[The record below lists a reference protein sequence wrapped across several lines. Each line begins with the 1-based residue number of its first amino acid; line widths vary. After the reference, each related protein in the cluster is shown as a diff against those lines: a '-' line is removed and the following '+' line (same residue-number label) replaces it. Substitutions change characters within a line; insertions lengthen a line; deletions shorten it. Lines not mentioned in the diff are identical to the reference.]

1 MRKELRTEKT
11 YGKSRSKLFF
21 EFIVAVLIVISFSCD
36 DELVGTKTPINPP
49 STEIINV
56 PPENSVD
63 NPYMPIMTISFKG
76 ISNGGIIKGFYISYK
91 SYFLERND
99 SVITA
104 PYYVSET
111 SQLIA
116 FPSADSV
123 NKQVL
128 TVQAVDNYGNVD
140 PLGAT
145 KIYFTSKTYPPETAI
160 IFPTD
165 TMSFYVGSE
174 VTPSWQGVK
183 IAFTAENRQGEI
195 DGFSVKIDEGEW
207 SPWQEDTV
215 FYLNPLTVPN
225 LSAGLHKVTV
235 TSRNNAYVEDKTP
248 PSIYVNLIFP
258 THEKDWLVIDDT
270 KDQNGSREHPS
281 DEQVDNF
288 YEAIFEGI
296 DHDVWDIAARG
307 AIPKNELGKYK
318 FVLWHCDAKA
328 NSRLSESVGLL
339 TDFLNTGGRLMI
351 SGWDFYDTFSQTG
364 VWRDSIKFFG
374 NFLKDYLHIEN
385 QYTITE
391 ALLDSI
397 VVLDDDYFLTDIA
410 AVDTSKIWSF
420 RDGLFYVNWFYSLG
434 AFTNRLF
441 LYHPA
446 DSVAGENYIDAV
458 IGFGYHN
465 REYQLVVLGFPLY
478 YLTESDGKTVF
489 LRAKEYIEKDFPF

>member
-1 MRKELRTEKT
+1 MRTQKT
-11 YGKSRSKLFF
+11 YGKLSQK
-21 EFIVAVLIVISFSCD
+21 IVINIITAVLIIMLFACD
-36 DELVGTKTPINPP
+36 DELVGTRTPINPP

-56 PPENSVD
+56 PPENTVD
-63 NPYMPIMTISFKG
+63 NPYSPIMRISFKG
-76 ISNGGIIKGFYISYK
+76 ISEGGIIKGFYVSYK
-91 SYFLERND
+91 SRFLERDD

-104 PYYVSET
+104 PYFVSET

-116 FPSADSV
+116 FPSADSI
-123 NKQVL
+123 NKQIFTL
-128 TVQAVDNYGNVD
+128 QAVDNYGNID
-140 PLGAT
+140 PQGAT
-145 KIYFTSKTYPPETAI
+145 KIYFTSKTFPPETEI
-160 IFPTD
+160 IFPAD
-165 TMSFYVGSE
+165 TMSFYVGNE
-174 VTPSWQGVK
+174 VTPTWQGVK
-183 IAFTAENRQGEI
+183 IAFTAENTQGEI
-195 DGFSVKIDEGEW
+195 DGFTVKIDERDWE
-207 SPWQEDTV
+207 PWQKDTV
-215 FYLNPLTVPN
+215 FYLNPLTIPN
-225 LSAGLHKVTV
+225 LTAGLHKITV
-235 TSRNNAYVEDKTP
+235 KSRNNAYVEDKTP
-248 PSIYVNLIFP
+248 PSVYVNLIFP
-258 THEKDWLVIDDT
+258 THEKDWLIIDDT

-281 DEQVDNF
+281 DEQVDNY
-288 YEAIFEGI
+288 YETLFEEI
-296 DHDVWDIAARG
+296 SHDVWDIASDG
-307 AIPKNELGKYK
+307 AIPKYELGKYK
-318 FVLWHCDAKA
+318 YVLWHCDAKA
-328 NSRLSESVGLL
+328 NSSLSESVGLL

-397 VVLDDDYFLTDIA
+397 LVLDDEYLHTNIT

-434 AFTNRLF
+434 AFTNRIF

-478 YLTESDGKTVF
+478 YLIETDGKVIF